1 MRTKLKQ
8 ALLFPLWGLHS
19 KNHGSYIHHERQPL
33 DIAYYYHDFLR
44 ACLLEPNGLMGVSGK
59 FKQITTAG
67 ATVAAVTEKVR
78 GEYVSVVC
86 DTLRIAKRNTTMS
99 EFKISVFLVSHSQM
113 EGESENRKTAQKYA
127 KKQQTASDFFL
138 NTETAR
144 TRRLTVWMLTW

>member
-86 DTLRIAKRNTTMS
+86 HILSLAKRNTTMS
-99 EFKISVFLVSHSQM
+99 EFKKSL
-113 EGESENRKTAQKYA
+113 
-127 KKQQTASDFFL
+127 FF
-138 NTETAR
+138 
-144 TRRLTVWMLTW
+144 